1 MSSRGTKY
9 WNSGAIPLIAPEILG
24 DIIADLA
31 DLAVMINDAG
41 VVLSVLV
48 NAGNDFFRRM
58 EKWETLDFR
67 KVLASESIEKFDRR
81 LAEFLGGQTA
91 SRPVELNHSDEAG
104 RWEFPVRYTLHRI
117 GPEGAILLLGRDLRP
132 IAEMQRQLVKAQIAL
147 ERDYEAQ
154 REFDT
159 RFRVMMEAT
168 REALVFVSVHTGN
181 ITDLNSIA
189 ATQLGRPREELVGS
203 PLADSFSD
211 SRKGEL
217 IVDLAEQALADR
229 PVAVRALQRRTGEAV
244 DITPTLF
251 RAAGERFLL
260 CRIEA
265 EEAVKVE
272 IDSLTQLLGS
282 LYQRGPDAILFTDQD
297 GTILWANESLLDLID
312 AAHDRKVRGRSL
324 ADFLSRGSV
333 DLRVMIDNAS
343 RAGRLRM
350 FPTRI
355 AGEFAEPRAVEIAV
369 TLLPSDQGDVFGY
382 VVRDASR
389 SDSLRPAGTPGS
401 DENVRSVME
410 LVGSATLKDIVA
422 ETTDVIERMC
432 IETAVELTMNNRVAA
447 AEMLGLSRQSLYVK
461 LRKYDLLHKG
471 QD

>member
-1 MSSRGTKY
+1 
-9 WNSGAIPLIAPEILG
+9 
-24 DIIADLA
+24 
-31 DLAVMINDAG
+31 
-41 VVLSVLV
+41 
-48 NAGNDFFRRM
+48 
-58 EKWETLDFR
+58 
-67 KVLASESIEKFDRR
+67 
-81 LAEFLGGQTA
+81 
-91 SRPVELNHSDEAG
+91 
-104 RWEFPVRYTLHRI
+104 
-117 GPEGAILLLGRDLRP
+117 
-132 IAEMQRQLVKAQIAL
+132 
-147 ERDYEAQ
+147 
-154 REFDT
+154 
-159 RFRVMMEAT
+159 MEAT